1 MNQAF
6 IIVHA
11 DKSVMRI
18 SGIQVKGLNTQKLER
33 ILTNKLQALVR
44 VIGVT
49 GSEIEMDVYDIEP
62 DHVIRNEKG
71 LIEVLSLAEGITASD
86 VTKISCSE
94 KIVEVEFDRIPDQPI
109 SACAREKWM
118 RGPFDASRGTV

>member
-1 MNQAF
+1 MNQAS

-18 SGIQVKGLNTQKLER
+18 SGIQVKGLNTQQLEQVLIDKLH
-33 ILTNKLQALVR
+33 ALVR

-49 GSEIEMDVYDIEP
+49 GEAIEMDVYDVEP

-94 KIVEVEFDRIPDQPI
+94 KIVEVEFDRIPHLPI
-109 SACAREKWM
+109 SGCAREKWI
-118 RGPFDASRGTV
+118 RRSS

>member
-33 ILTNKLQALVR
+33 ILTDKLQALVR

-109 SACAREKWM
+109 SACAREKWIK
-118 RGPFDASRGTV
+118 RSF